1 MVMDRGLTASGWC
14 GLKPDLGSGSS
25 LQKVA
30 CNMFDENP
38 SSDSE
43 EWRSPNHILE
53 ITIRKAFYP
62 ITESVLRQIFDRFGV
77 VQQVHLIGG
86 LAQVLARVV
95 FSSKHEAADA
105 FGELHGRNIYDGC
118 SQMDINWGLSQEL
131 GISIATR
138 DVDRTTS
145 LASVQFSSASDAM
158 STQYRTFQE
167 HVVTMDK
174 SIAYSVKSSFSASI
188 QASEMSTNTK
198 ELASTISLV
207 VSAVTTT
214 DIIPGTT
221 NIKLPTI
228 CSPPI
233 IDTSSNHG
241 DAMFLQV
248 EVVSGDLNS
257 KKLCV
262 ENTTSGAHTTTI
274 SPVLVHSDIC
284 VTVPDVRNCGSV
296 NSLDTFLLDETV

>member
-1 MVMDRGLTASGWC
+1 MDRGLTASGWC

-174 SIAYSVKSSFSASI
+174 SIAYSEKFIFSINPSFRDVHQYQGAHLYNQPCCFCCDNHGYYSWHHEHQVAYHLFTTDHRHQLQPWRCHVSASRGCI
-188 QASEMSTNTK
+188 RG
-198 ELASTISLV
+198 
-207 VSAVTTT
+207 
-214 DIIPGTT
+214 P
-221 NIKLPTI
+221 
-228 CSPPI
+228 
-233 IDTSSNHG
+233 
-241 DAMFLQV
+241 
-248 EVVSGDLNS
+248 
-257 KKLCV
+257 
-262 ENTTSGAHTTTI
+262 
-274 SPVLVHSDIC
+274 
-284 VTVPDVRNCGSV
+284 
-296 NSLDTFLLDETV
+296 